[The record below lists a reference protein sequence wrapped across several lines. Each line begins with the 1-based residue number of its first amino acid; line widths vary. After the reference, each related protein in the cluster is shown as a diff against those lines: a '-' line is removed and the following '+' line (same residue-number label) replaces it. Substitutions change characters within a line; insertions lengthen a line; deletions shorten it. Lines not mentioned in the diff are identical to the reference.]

1 MKAKKDRVQL
11 EGLGELGQSEPET
24 EINLAVNG
32 VAVQINEDYKKKSPV
47 FLIVLNGAFF
57 FASDIIKKFDGNCEM
72 SFIKVA
78 SYEGTQSSGDVSTV
92 MGVEPSLKG
101 RDVIIIEDIVDTGNT
116 IEAIVEILRQEEV
129 KSYRIATLFY
139 KPKAYTKDE
148 KINYVGLEIENDF
161 IVGYGLDYNGLGRN
175 LNDIYKLKKIKMKNV
190 VLFGPPGAGKGT
202 QAEVLKEK
210 YQLVHISTGD
220 IFRYNIKNKTELG
233 MLAKSFMD
241 NGDLV
246 PDEVTIDMLKAEVE
260 KNKEAKGFIFD
271 GFPRTNSQ
279 AKALDA
285 FLSDMGEGIN
295 GMVALEVPE
304 DMLVSRLLKRGETSG
319 RPDDQDESKIRNR
332 FNEYETK
339 TAVLKDY
346 YKAQN
351 KYFGVYGV
359 GSIDEIT
366 ERLCVVLDKF

>member
-1 MKAKKDRVQL
+1 MIQL
-11 EGLGELGQSEPET
+11 HDLFFQKFISET

-57 FASDIIKKFDGNCEM
+57 FASDIIKKFNGNCEM

-78 SYEGTQSSGDVSTV
+78 SYEGTKSSGDVSTV

>member
-1 MKAKKDRVQL
+1 MIQL
-11 EGLGELGQSEPET
+11 HDLFFEKFISQT
-24 EINLAVNG
+24 EINQVVNG
-32 VAVQINEDYKKKSPV
+32 VAVKINDDYKKKSPV

-57 FASDIIKKFDGNCEM
+57 FASDIIQKFDGNCEM
-72 SFIKVA
+72 CFIKVA
-78 SYEGTQSSGDVSTV
+78 SYQGMKSGDDISTV

-101 RDVIIIEDIVDTGNT
+101 RDVIIVEDIVDTGNT
-116 IEAIVEILRQEEV
+116 LEAIIEILQQEEV
-129 KSYRIATLFY
+129 KSFRIATLFY
-139 KPKAYTKDE
+139 KPKAYTKDR
-148 KINYVGLEIENDF
+148 KIDYIGLEIDNNF

-175 LNDIYKLKKIKMKNV
+175 LNEIYKLKRSRMKNI

-220 IFRYNIKNKTELG
+220 VFRYNIKNKTELG

-246 PDEVTIDMLKAEVE
+246 PDEVTIDMLKAEVD
-260 KNKEAKGFIFD
+260 KNIGAKGFIFD

-279 AKALDA
+279 AKALDT
-285 FLSDMGEGIN
+285 FLSDKGEEIN

-304 DMLVSRLLKRGETSG
+304 DLLVERLLKRGETSG

-339 TAVLKDY
+339 TAVLKEY
-346 YKAQN
+346 YEAQN
-351 KYFGVYGV
+351 KYFGVDGV
-359 GSIDEIT
+359 GSIKEIT
-366 ERLCVVLDKF
+366 ERLCVVINNL

>member
-1 MKAKKDRVQL
+1 MIQL
-11 EGLGELGQSEPET
+11 HDLFFEKFISEA
-24 EINLAVNG
+24 EINQAVNG
-32 VAVQINEDYKKKSPV
+32 VIVKINDDYKKKSPV

-57 FASDIIKKFDGNCEM
+57 FASDIIQKFEGNCEM

-78 SYEGTQSSGDVSTV
+78 SYEGTQSTGEISTV

-101 RDVIIIEDIVDTGNT
+101 RDVIIVEDIVDSGNT
-116 IEAIVEILRQEEV
+116 IEAIIEILQQEEV
-129 KSYRIATLFY
+129 NSFRIATMFY
-139 KPKAYTKDE
+139 KPKAYKKDY
-148 KINYVGLEIENDF
+148 KIDYVGMDIANDF

-175 LNDIYKLKKIKMKNV
+175 LNEIYKLKKRKMKNI

-210 YQLVHISTGD
+210 YNLVHISTGD
-220 IFRYNIKNKTELG
+220 VFRYNIKNKTELG

-241 NGDLV
+241 QGDLV

-260 KNKEAKGFIFD
+260 KNIEANGFIFD

-285 FLSDMGEGIN
+285 FLSDKGEGIN
-295 GMVALEVPE
+295 GMVALEVAE
-304 DMLVSRLLKRGETSG
+304 DLLVARLLKRGETSG
-319 RPDDQDESKIRNR
+319 RSDDQDESKIRNR

-339 TAVLKDY
+339 TAILKDY
-346 YKAQN
+346 YEAQN
-351 KYFGVYGV
+351 KYFGVDGV
-359 GSIDEIT
+359 GGIEEIT
-366 ERLCVVLDKF
+366 ERLCVVFDKL